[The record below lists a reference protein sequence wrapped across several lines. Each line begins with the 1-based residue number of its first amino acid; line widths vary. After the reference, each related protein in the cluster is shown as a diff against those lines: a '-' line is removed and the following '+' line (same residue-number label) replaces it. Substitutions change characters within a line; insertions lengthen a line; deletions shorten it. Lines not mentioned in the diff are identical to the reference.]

1 MSNPTTPFSWQ
12 MPTATD
18 LVTDLPADF
27 EVFGQAVATSMA
39 DLLGGASGYI
49 LSKASATDM
58 DFTWIANDQGDI
70 TGITATTP
78 LTGGGSSGAITVG
91 IQDALTT
98 QKGAVQLSDSTST
111 TSSILAATPTAVK
124 SAYDLA
130 AAAIPKSTVTTN
142 GDVIYAT
149 GSSAV
154 TRLGIGSAGQV
165 LTVAAG
171 VPSWATAAGG
181 GMTSIASGSL
191 SGSSLALISIVGTY
205 KNLVLV
211 LRNYTTGTDFDL
223 NCKINS
229 LVTAGDYSYNLWES
243 ATTNGSAA
251 ASATYY
257 NSTVFGLNNSLID
270 NTDGDNSL
278 VLTVNDYADTTAN
291 KIMTGFQSY
300 KRSTGQKTVLQSF
313 GSVNTTAAVTAITL
327 TPSAGTWTAGT
338 YTLYGVN

>member
-1 MSNPTTPFSWQ
+1 

-58 DFTWIANDQGDI
+58 DFAWIANDQGDI

-111 TSSILAATPTAVK
+111 TSSILASTPTAVK

-130 AAAIPKSTVTTN
+130 AAAIPKSTVTTA

-154 TRLGIGSAGQV
+154 TRLGIGTAGQV
-165 LTVAAG
+165 LKVNSGATA
-171 VPSWATAAGG
+171 PEWATATSG
-181 GMTSIASGSL
+181 GMTLLSTITL
-191 SGSSLALISIVGTY
+191 SGTSTTYSSITTGYKYLKLVGV
-205 KNLVLV
+205 NLQNSTTAQDMDIKINNLTTGVYV
-211 LRNYTTGTDFDL
+211 AGVVGGTANQRANYT
-223 NCKINS
+223 IPIS
-229 LVTAGDYSYNLWES
+229 AGSGVKNATNLTFVCDIYNYDS
-243 ATTNGSAA
+243 ATVEKVIHLDGLMTADYL
-251 ASATYY
+251 TTIQPY
-257 NSTVFGLNNSLID
+257 NYGGVFKST
-270 NTDGDNSL
+270 
-278 VLTVNDYADTTAN
+278 
-291 KIMTGFQSY
+291 
-300 KRSTGQKTVLQSF
+300 
-313 GSVNTTAAVTAITL
+313 TAITSL
-327 TPSAGTWTAGT
+327 VFVISSGTMSGT
-338 YTLYGVN
+338 VYAYGVN